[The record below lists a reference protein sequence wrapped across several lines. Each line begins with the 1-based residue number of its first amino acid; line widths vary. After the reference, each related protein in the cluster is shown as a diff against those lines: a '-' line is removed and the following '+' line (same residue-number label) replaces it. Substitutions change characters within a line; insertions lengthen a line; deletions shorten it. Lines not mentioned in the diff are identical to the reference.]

1 MRATAFRVVAA
12 AVVFVALQAAPA
24 TAQRVF
30 VAAQGSDANPCT
42 FALPCR
48 TFQHAHDT
56 VAAGGEID
64 VLDPAGY
71 GALTINKAI
80 SIQGHG
86 FSGLSVA
93 SGGTGIFIAAGTNDA
108 INLNGLLIEGSG
120 VGNAGIRWASGKSL
134 VVANCIIRN
143 TLFNGLIFS
152 SSATTAQTL
161 SIADSSISDIGTNG
175 IVVQT
180 LSSGAITAA
189 IDRVSLYGNGAV
201 GLDVNGTGGTGALS
215 VAVKD
220 SVAAHSSGFGA
231 SGFLVHSSAGHS
243 VASLV
248 LSRVKATGNDTG
260 IAADGTNATMRLAQ
274 SAVTGNAHGFVASS
288 GGTILSYGDNTLDDN
303 GSNTGSL
310 GSATKQ

>member
-1 MRATAFRVVAA
+1 MRATGFRVVAA
-12 AVVFVALQAAPA
+12 ALAFVALQTSPAA
-24 TAQRVF
+24 AQRVF

>member
-86 FSGLSVA
+86 FSGISVA
-93 SGGTGIFIAAGTNDA
+93 SSGTGILINAGATDA
-108 INLNGLLIEGSG
+108 VNLNGLLIEGGG
-120 VGNAGIRWASGKSL
+120 VGNNGIVFSAGKSL
-134 VVANCIIRN
+134 VVANCMIRK
-143 TLFNGLIFS
+143 LAQNGLVFS

-161 SIADSSISDIGTNG
+161 SISDSSMSDNG
-175 IVVQT
+175 SVGIRVET
-180 LSSGAITAA
+180 HSSGAITAA
-189 IDRVSLYGNGAV
+189 IDRVRLYGNGAA
-201 GLDVNGTGGTGALS
+201 GLSADGTAGTGLIS
-215 VAVKD
+215 VAVND
-220 SVAAHSSGFGA
+220 SVAAHSSAGGGFGFGA
-231 SGFLVHSSAGHS
+231 LSNAGTS
-243 VASLV
+243 ITNLV
-248 LSRVKATGNDTG
+248 LTRVKATGNDTG
-260 IAADGTNATMRLAQ
+260 IAALGATTTLRLAQ
-274 SAVTGNAHGFVASS
+274 SAVTGNAHGF
-288 GGTILSYGDNTLDDN
+288 GILLGTILSYGDNTFDNN

-310 GSATKQ
+310 GGATKQ